1 MNIKLSPNHFK
12 ELIIKGLSLDHI
24 FLLRLINEQADLSAL
39 LKESAK
45 ISALHNSLIRKGLV
59 TENDDKITTTGV
71 ELLVFMDSK
80 APGKLMRRKVD
91 DSAFSIWWK
100 EFPGTNNF
108 THNRKTFTGDRGLR
122 TNESECRLKF
132 DKILLEG
139 EYTAQEIIDAT
150 KYDIFQKKEMS
161 VKTGVNKLTY
171 LHNSLTYLNQRD
183 YEPFIELIKQGHKI
197 INSEPEYD
205 GVNI

>member
-1 MNIKLSPNHFK
+1 MKFNLTCFHFEEIVK
-12 ELIIKGLSLDHI
+12 KGYSLDHI
-24 FLLRLINEQADLSAL
+24 FLLRLLNEQIDLSAL

-45 ISALHNSLIRKGLV
+45 IAALHHSLIRKGLV
-59 TENDDKITTTGV
+59 TENDDKLTTAGI

-91 DSAFSIWWK
+91 ESSFSEWWK
-100 EFPGTNNF
+100 AFPGTNNF
-108 THNRKTFTGDRGLR
+108 EHKGKTFTGDRSLR

-139 EYTAQEIIDAT
+139 EYTARKVIDAM

-183 YEPFIELIKQGHKI
+183 YEPFIELIKQGKTI
-197 INSEPEYD
+197 TSSEPEYD
-205 GVNI
+205 GINI